1 MIGEIK
7 VCKYFSIILDCT
19 PDISHTEQLSVVIS
33 IVSVDNKPQVKEH
46 CMGFLEAEAST
57 GEQLS
62 ALILK
67 RLEDLNIPFND
78 CRGQSYDN
86 GANMRGKRKG
96 VQARLL
102 AINPRALFVPCAA
115 HTLNLVVAD
124 AARSSQDAIGYFGYL
139 QNMFTLFSAST
150 QRWSILKSHVNIT
163 LKSWSDTRWESRVNS
178 VEAVR
183 YQAPQVR
190 EALLE
195 VKDKAADPVIRIEA
209 QSLAIGKRK
218 ASKAATI
225 AKEMVRYNLSVLG
238 LGETRW
244 TPSGEVKLPSGQSVI
259 YSGHEEDGA
268 NHTEGVAIM
277 MTKRKALIAWEPI
290 SSCLI
295 TASFRTNNRRVKT
308 HIIQCYAPTNDA
320 LDDVMT
326 WSGENE

>member
-7 VCKYFSIILDCT
+7 VCKYFSILLDCT
-19 PDISHTEQLSVVIS
+19 PDISHTEQLSVVRM
-33 IVSVDNKPQVKEH
+33 VSVDIKPQVKEH

-67 RLEDLNIPFND
+67 RLEDLNIPFDD
-78 CRGQSYDN
+78 CRGQSDDN

-139 QNMFTLFSAST
+139 QKMFTLFSAST
-150 QRWSILKSHVNIT
+150 QRWSILKSHVNRT

-178 VEAVR
+178 VKAVR
-183 YQAPQVR
+183 YQALQVR

-209 QSLAIGKRK
+209 QSLAEEIG
-218 ASKAATI
+218 
-225 AKEMVRYNLSVLG
+225 
-238 LGETRW
+238 
-244 TPSGEVKLPSGQSVI
+244 
-259 YSGHEEDGA
+259 
-268 NHTEGVAIM
+268 
-277 MTKRKALIAWEPI
+277 
-290 SSCLI
+290 
-295 TASFRTNNRRVKT
+295 SFRFSICSVVWYDILNS
-308 HIIQCYAPTNDA
+308 IEEE
-320 LDDVMT
+320 M
-326 WSGENE
+326 